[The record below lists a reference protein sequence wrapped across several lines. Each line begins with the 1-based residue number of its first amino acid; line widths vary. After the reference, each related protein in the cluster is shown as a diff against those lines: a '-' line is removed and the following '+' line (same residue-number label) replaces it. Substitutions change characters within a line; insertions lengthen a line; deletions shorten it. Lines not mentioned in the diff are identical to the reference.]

1 MTRDEI
7 QSIVRET
14 LIDLLCPGS
23 LSQNAAEQWMGLDK
37 AWTPLGYPSYQALH
51 RDVKQGLFR
60 LGKELRDRRKP
71 GAKIARWQIDI
82 TAAGRRLKQD
92 PSKRRSV

>member
-1 MTRDEI
+1 MTKDEI

-51 RDVKQGLFR
+51 KDVTDCLDKGRNSAIDVNRGQKAHDGRLISPPQGD
-60 LGKELRDRRKP
+60 G
-71 GAKIARWQIDI
+71 
-82 TAAGRRLKQD
+82 
-92 PSKRRSV
+92 